1 MFFTLLLLVINLGI
15 SFWNARVTG
24 KNWLESKAAGGW
36 IRIVTWSGA
45 IMSAVGFTYCYAI
58 IITLLGTSLGIIP
71 TAVAKLIMNL
81 TFIGLA
87 IPLLG
92 AGYIITIESWIRAVR
107 EKSLLNT
114 SAAVWNTFA
123 SAYNTYT
130 TVKTFGNALDSIKNS
145 IDDKG
150 ADVDLDSD
158 FGKALILVI
167 LVLFG
172 GVVTTAVI
180 MKKYIGTMPIP
191 ERQ

>member
-1 MFFTLLLLVINLGI
+1 
-15 SFWNARVTG
+15 
-24 KNWLESKAAGGW
+24 
-36 IRIVTWSGA
+36 
-45 IMSAVGFTYCYAI
+45 MSAVGFTYCYAI
-58 IITLLGTSLGIIP
+58 IITLLGISFGIIP

-150 ADVDLDSD
+150 TDVDLDSD

>member
-58 IITLLGTSLGIIP
+58 IITLLGTSFGIIP